1 MWKENKMAA
10 PLTRVPPYSD
20 EAEKS
25 VLGCMLLDKDAITIA
40 AHALRPE
47 DFYSDQNRWIFEA
60 IVQISRRGGAV
71 DFVTLIDRLNSE
83 GVIEKIGASYIA
95 ALEDIV
101 PSTKNIEQYCRIVSE
116 KAALRDI
123 ILNFG
128 NMIADCYDAKKPLS
142 EIIDE
147 AQRYIYDLSMNKA
160 KSTFVS
166 LKDSVKPLIVK
177 LAELYRRNEAMT
189 GVATGF
195 RELDDVTNGFQPSD
209 LILIAARPSMG
220 KTALGLNIAQNA
232 AILYKKTV
240 AFFSLEMSCEQLV
253 MRILS
258 SETKVDS
265 VKIKKGN
272 QSNSDWKK
280 LTDINSLAQE
290 SDIELYIDDTSGITP
305 GEILSKLRKL
315 KSTKGL
321 DMVVIDYL
329 QMMTTNARTEN
340 RQQEIASITRDL
352 KAIAK
357 ELAVPVVTLSQLSR
371 GPEARSDKRPIL
383 SDLRESGAIEQDA
396 DIVMFL
402 YRPGYYD
409 KANDPSETEL
419 IIAKH
424 RNGETK
430 TVRLK
435 FMPQFTKFEDSP
447 KKPVEEDAYGL

>member
-1 MWKENKMAA
+1 MAT

-25 VLGCMLLDKDAITIA
+25 VLGCMLLDKNAITTA
-40 AHALRPE
+40 SHALRPD
-47 DFYSDQNRWIFEA
+47 DFYADQNRWIFEA
-60 IVQISRRGGAV
+60 ILQISQRGGAV
-71 DFVTLIDRLNSE
+71 DFVTLIDRLNGE

-95 ALEDIV
+95 SLEEIV
-101 PSTKNIEQYCRIVSE
+101 PSTKNIEEYCKIVSE
-116 KAALRDI
+116 KAALRDM

-128 NMIADCYDAKKPLS
+128 NIIADCYDGRRQLM

-147 AQRYIYDLSMNKA
+147 AQRYIYNLSMNKA
-160 KSTFVS
+160 KSEFIS

-177 LAELYRRNEAMT
+177 LSEIYQRNEAMT
-189 GVATGF
+189 GVPTGF
-195 RELDDVTNGFQPSD
+195 RELDELTNGFQPSD

-232 AILYKKTV
+232 AILHKKTV
-240 AFFSLEMSCEQLV
+240 AFFSLEMSCDQLV
-253 MRILS
+253 MRIIS

-272 QSNSDWKK
+272 QSNSEWKK
-280 LTDINSLAQE
+280 IIEFNSVAQE

-329 QMMTTNARTEN
+329 QLMTTNARTEN

-357 ELAVPVVTLSQLSR
+357 ELSIPVVTLSQLSR

-402 YRPGYYD
+402 YRPNYYD
-409 KANDPSETEL
+409 KATDPTETDL
-419 IIAKH
+419 IISKH

-430 TVRLK
+430 TIKLK
-435 FMPQFTKFEDSP
+435 FLAEFTKFDDFPQRTSED
-447 KKPVEEDAYGL
+447 DA